1 MTMKKI
7 LTLILFISG
16 IWTIVLAQQD
26 PMYSQYVF
34 NGLIINPAYAGTR
47 DVLCASV
54 LYRDQWVN
62 IPGAPKTGILSIDAP
77 VKNKNVGVGL
87 TVEFDKIG
95 VTSHTAFNG
104 IYSYRLRFAQSSLV
118 FGLQAG
124 LGFSNSNFSSVQ
136 YTDGTRN
143 DIAFQNNFHDVLP
156 NFGFG
161 LYYFSNRFY
170 AGFSIPQIA
179 GYAIQN
185 ALYHKTE
192 SAYLDLANH
201 YFINTGYLFD
211 LSPDIKAKPSI
222 LLKYVRGAP
231 VEMDLNGIVWFY
243 DLIAAGVSYRSLAS
257 LDFILQVKAS
267 PQISIG
273 YAYEY
278 ATTKLNTFSSGSHEI
293 MLQYFFD
300 FSHSKIVTPRYF

>member
-1 MTMKKI
+1 MAMKK
-7 LTLILFISG
+7 TLL
-16 IWTIVLAQQD
+16 IVLFLLGFSIITIAQQD

-47 DVLCASV
+47 DVLCASI
-54 LYRDQWVN
+54 LYRDQWES
-62 IPGAPKTGILSIDAP
+62 IPGAPKTGIFSIDAP
-77 VKNKNVGVGL
+77 IQNKNVGIGM
-87 TVEFDKIG
+87 TVEFDRIG
-95 VTSHTAFNG
+95 ISSHTAFNG
-104 IYSYRLRFAQSSLV
+104 IYSYRLRFDQSSLV

-124 LGFSNSNFSSVQ
+124 VGFSSSNFSSVR
-136 YTDGTRN
+136 YTDGTQN

-161 LYYFSNRFY
+161 LYYFSNKFY

-201 YFINTGYLFD
+201 YFINTGFLFD
-211 LSPDIKAKPSI
+211 ITSDIKAKPSL

-257 LDFILQVKAS
+257 LDFILQFRATH
-267 PQISIG
+267 QISIG

-278 ATTKLNTFSSGSHEI
+278 ATTRLNSFSSGSHEI

-300 FSHSKIVTPRYF
+300 FSHSKIVTPRFF